1 MSEEKINNEMLIEIL
16 SCILS
21 KCTMLEERIDCIH
34 HTICKNDDAKA
45 KAAISAYLISNYRN
59 YK

>member
-1 MSEEKINNEMLIEIL
+1 MSEEKIKDEMLLEVL

-21 KCTMLEERIDCIH
+21 KCITLEEKIDCIH

-45 KAAISAYLISNYRN
+45 RAAISAYLGSNYRN